1 MDMCERWL
9 SRFDLAAG
17 SLSGFTEDGCGLEGV
32 PIGVDG
38 VDGRDVGGVGTTDVS
53 AGGCCAGAFGVVVLT
68 LNPALFR
75 FEDLFDLLSWTAS
88 STGPVVAASVAKV
101 VVDMS
106 RSRFAGALDS

>member
-1 MDMCERWL
+1 M
-9 SRFDLAAG
+9 
-17 SLSGFTEDGCGLEGV
+17 SGFTGDGCGPEGV

-38 VDGRDVGGVGTTDVS
+38 VDGRDVGGVRTTDVDVD
-53 AGGCCAGAFGVVVLT
+53 GCCAGAFSVVVLT

-75 FEDLFDLLSWTAS
+75 FEGPFDLLSWTTS